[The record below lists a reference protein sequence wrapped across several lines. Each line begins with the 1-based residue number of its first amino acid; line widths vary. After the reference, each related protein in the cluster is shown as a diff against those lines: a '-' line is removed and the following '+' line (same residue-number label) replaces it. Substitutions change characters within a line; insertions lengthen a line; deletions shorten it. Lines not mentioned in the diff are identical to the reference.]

1 MCSFCFLKTIRL
13 HLQPERVWSK
23 VKSFF
28 SFTTSGEVRNL
39 FFFSV
44 SKSYRCLNCP
54 SGSSNDTKLFAGFQ
68 WKFPDSFYR
77 FLKMMAHG
85 TSKASTFTNL
95 FVTFFFCFL
104 NQKKHLS
111 EKLGSDET
119 FHQIGCQVITPDVLP
134 GDALFDELG
143 SLLPEVQVIWWS
155 WMGGWQL
162 EVSSLDL
169 RSHIDPLKTKGWI
182 PKMMVFA
189 KMWFLLYIWNGHFW
203 YLC

>member
-1 MCSFCFLKTIRL
+1 
-13 HLQPERVWSK
+13 
-23 VKSFF
+23 
-28 SFTTSGEVRNL
+28 
-39 FFFSV
+39 
-44 SKSYRCLNCP
+44 
-54 SGSSNDTKLFAGFQ
+54 
-68 WKFPDSFYR
+68 
-77 FLKMMAHG
+77 MAHG

-95 FVTFFFCFL
+95 FVTYFCCFV
-104 NQKKHLS
+104 NKKHLS

-182 PKMMVFA
+182 PKIMDEWEQMC
-189 KMWFLLYIWNGHFW
+189 FLLYMEWPLGHLCYLILHFW
-203 YLC
+203 RVVVVFFFF